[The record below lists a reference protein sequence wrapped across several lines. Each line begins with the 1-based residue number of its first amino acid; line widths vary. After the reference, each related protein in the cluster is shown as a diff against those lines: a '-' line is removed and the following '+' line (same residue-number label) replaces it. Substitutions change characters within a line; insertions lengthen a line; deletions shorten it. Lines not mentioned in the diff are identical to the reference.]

1 MEHVGEKRMTNEVNY
16 QAVNGIA
23 LAYLGDAVYEV
34 FIRRHLIEQGL
45 TKPNRL
51 HHTAT
56 RYVSAKAQAALIDA
70 MNEEDFL
77 TETEQ
82 DAFKKGRNAKSH
94 TSAKNT
100 SVMTYRIST
109 GFEAIVGYLSLTNQD
124 DRIKEFAQWCIEHV
138 EEGKLR
144 IE

>member
-1 MEHVGEKRMTNEVNY
+1 MSEEVNY
-16 QAVNGIA
+16 QAINGIA
-23 LAYLGDAVYEV
+23 LAYLGDAEYEV

-51 HHTAT
+51 HHVAT
-56 RYVSAKAQAALIDA
+56 RYVSAKAQAALIAA
-70 MNEEDFL
+70 MEEADFL
-77 TETEQ
+77 TSAEM

-100 SVMTYRIST
+100 SVLTYRIST
-109 GFEAIVGYLSLTNQD
+109 GFEAIVGYLALTNQN
-124 DRIKEFAQWCIEHV
+124 DRMAEFAQWCIDRV

>member
-1 MEHVGEKRMTNEVNY
+1 MSEEVNY
-16 QAVNGIA
+16 QAINGIA
-23 LAYLGDAVYEV
+23 LAYLGDAEYEV

-51 HHTAT
+51 HHVAT
-56 RYVSAKAQAALIDA
+56 RYVSAKAQAALIAA
-70 MNEEDFL
+70 MQEANFLTNEEL
-77 TETEQ
+77 

-100 SVMTYRIST
+100 SVLTYRIST
-109 GFEAIVGYLSLTNQD
+109 GFEAIVGYLSLTNQKE
-124 DRIKEFAQWCIEHV
+124 RLAEFAQWCIERV
-138 EEGKLR
+138 EEGNLR

>member
-1 MEHVGEKRMTNEVNY
+1 MSEEVNY
-16 QAVNGIA
+16 QAINGIA
-23 LAYLGDAVYEV
+23 LAYLGDAKYEV

-51 HHTAT
+51 HHVAT
-56 RYVSAKAQAALIDA
+56 RYVSAKAQAALIAA
-70 MNEEDFL
+70 MQEANFLTNEEL
-77 TETEQ
+77 

-100 SVMTYRIST
+100 SVLTYRIST
-109 GFEAIVGYLSLTNQD
+109 GFEAIVGYLSLTNQKE
-124 DRIKEFAQWCIEHV
+124 RLAEFAQWCIERV
-138 EEGKLR
+138 EEGNLR

>member
-1 MEHVGEKRMTNEVNY
+1 MTEEINY

-23 LAYLGDAVYEV
+23 LAYLGDAEYEV

-51 HHTAT
+51 HHLAT
-56 RYVSAKAQAALIDA
+56 RYVSAKAQAALISA
-70 MNEEDFL
+70 MQDENFL
-77 TETEQ
+77 TEDELE
-82 DAFKKGRNAKSH
+82 AFKKGRNAKSH

-100 SVMTYRIST
+100 SVLTYRIST
-109 GFEAIVGYLSLTNQD
+109 GFEAIVGYLSLTNQK
-124 DRIKEFAQWCIEHV
+124 DRMAEFAQWCIAKV
-138 EEGKLR
+138 EEGNLR